1 MRTQQSYS
9 RVTIVKDEEKVMG
22 DCSDQLQSR
31 LEENCDVRSLRLH
44 RLETSTVGHKVYAK
58 LQLFRLNVLCR
69 SDLVTEKYQYQ
80 WPNY

>member
-9 RVTIVKDEEKVMG
+9 RVTIVKDKEKVMG

-44 RLETSTVGHKVYAK
+44 RLE
-58 LQLFRLNVLCR
+58 
-69 SDLVTEKYQYQ
+69 LVR
-80 WPNY
+80 